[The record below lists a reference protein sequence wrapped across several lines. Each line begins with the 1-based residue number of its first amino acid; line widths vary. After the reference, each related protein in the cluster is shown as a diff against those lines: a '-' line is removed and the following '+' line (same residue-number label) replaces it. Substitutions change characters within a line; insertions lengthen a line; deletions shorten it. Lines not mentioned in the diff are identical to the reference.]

1 MKYIFSAIVFL
12 HAIIHLTGFLK
23 AFGLARIDQLSSDI
37 PKISGIFWLL
47 TSVLFL
53 VSVITFIAKADF
65 WYIPALIA
73 VLISFVLII
82 GAWHDA
88 KYGTLANLIIL
99 AIVIVS
105 FGTST
110 FHNKYRNDV
119 KAGLSTTADLPVSVL
134 TEADIEYLP
143 EPVKK
148 YIRSSGSIGKPKVNN
163 FRIEFKGQIRQNE
176 QSEWMP
182 FTTVQY
188 NFMET
193 TSRFFFMKAVM
204 KKLPVAGYHR
214 FSNGKAYMDI
224 RLFSLLRVQYLS
236 GPEADISE
244 TVTFFNDMCCM
255 APATLT
261 DKRIKWLETCDNK
274 VRAEFTSNNIT
285 ISAWLYFND
294 KGELINFISDDR
306 YAMVDNN
313 TVLRLRW
320 STPLRDVSDI
330 DGFNLAKSAET
341 IYSYPEGDFCY
352 GTFNLIHVES
362 NCKEIK

>member
-12 HAIIHLTGFLK
+12 HATIHLTGFLK
-23 AFGLARIDQLSSDI
+23 AFRLARIEQLTSDI
-37 PKISGIFWLL
+37 SELSGIFWLL
-47 TSVLFL
+47 ASVLFL
-53 VSVITFIAKADF
+53 VSGIAYIAKADF
-65 WYIPALIA
+65 WYIPAFIA
-73 VLISFVLII
+73 VLISSILII
-82 GAWHDA
+82 SVWHDA
-88 KYGTLANLIIL
+88 KFGILANLIIL
-99 AIVIVS
+99 VIVIIS
-105 FGTST
+105 FGTSA
-110 FHNKYRNDV
+110 FHNKYKSDV
-119 KAGLSTTADLPVSVL
+119 KAGLSTTTDLPVSVL

-148 YIRSSGSIGKPKVNN
+148 YIRSSGAIGKPKVYN

-193 TSRFFFMKAVM
+193 TSRYFFMKAVM

-224 RLFSLLRVQYLS
+224 RLFSLFRVQYLS

-261 DKRIKWLETCDNK
+261 DKRIKWLETCDDK

-306 YAMVDNN
+306 YAAVDNN

-320 STPLRDVSDI
+320 STPLKDVGDI
-330 DGFNLAKSAET
+330 DGFKLAKSAET

-352 GTFNLIHVES
+352 GTFSLIHVEY
-362 NCKEIK
+362 NCEAIK

>member
-1 MKYIFSAIVFL
+1 MKYIFSVIVFL
-12 HAIIHLTGFLK
+12 HATIHLTGFLK
-23 AFGLARIDQLSSDI
+23 AFRLARIEQLTSDI
-37 PKISGIFWLL
+37 SSVSGIFWLL
-47 TSVLFL
+47 TFVLFL
-53 VSVITFIAKADF
+53 VSGIAYIAKADS
-65 WYIPALIA
+65 WYIPAFIA
-73 VLISFVLII
+73 VLISTILII
-82 GAWHDA
+82 GVWHDA
-88 KYGTLANLIIL
+88 KFGIPANLIIL
-99 AIVIVS
+99 VVVIIS
-105 FGTST
+105 SGTST
-110 FHNKYRNDV
+110 FHNKYVSDV
-119 KAGLSTTADLPVSVL
+119 KAGLSTTADLPVPVL
-134 TEADIEYLP
+134 TETEIEYLP

-148 YIRSSGSIGKPKVNN
+148 YIRASGSIGKPKVNN
-163 FRIEFKGQIRQNE
+163 FRIEFTGQIRQNE
-176 QSEWMP
+176 QSEWMT

-188 NFMET
+188 NFVET
-193 TSRFFFMKAVM
+193 TSRYFFMKAVM

-214 FSNGKAYMDI
+214 FSDGSAYMDI
-224 RLFSLLRVQYLS
+224 RLLSLFRVQYLA

-261 DKRIKWLETCDNK
+261 DKRIKWLETDGNK

-306 YAMVDNN
+306 YATVDNN

-320 STPLRDVSDI
+320 STPLKGVSDI
-330 DGFNLAKSAET
+330 DGFKLAGSAET

-352 GTFNLIHVES
+352 GKFNLVHVEY